1 MASTPLMFVSAARLI
16 KQGHLVAIP
25 TETVY
30 GLAALSTHENYIKGI
45 YEAKNRPN
53 TNPLILHVHS
63 LEQALDLWQL
73 SSAQGETIKNWIQTL
88 ANHFWPGP
96 LTLVAPKAPHIPKQ
110 ITAGLDTVAVRCP
123 AHPVARA
130 LLEELDMPLAAPSA
144 NLSNRPSPTCA
155 GHVAQTLSG
164 RIEAILDGGPCAQ
177 GLEST
182 VLNLT
187 ASEPQILRAGAINA
201 SDLEKILPEQPIMAP
216 LLGQAAHVAQA
227 QQSPGQLS
235 RHYAPANTHC
245 TLVNQE
251 ELETF
256 WVTEKP
262 MVLRQETAQAFEK
275 NGFFRPKGAFTWL
288 MPNDAAGYAQAL
300 YRTLYEIEK
309 SQFEEVWIEGL
320 AARSPHSPWWAIQDR
335 WLRAS
340 K

>member
-1 MASTPLMFVSAARLI
+1 MRPKTGP
-16 KQGHLVAIP
+16 IP
-25 TETVY
+25 IRSFYT
-30 GLAALSTHENYIKGI
+30 
-45 YEAKNRPN
+45 
-53 TNPLILHVHS
+53 HS

-187 ASEPQILRAGAINA
+187 ASEPQFCGLVRLTHRILKKYYR
-201 SDLEKILPEQPIMAP
+201 S
-216 LLGQAAHVAQA
+216 
-227 QQSPGQLS
+227 SPS
-235 RHYAPANTHC
+235 WPHFWDRRSCCSSPTIARPA
-245 TLVNQE
+245 
-251 ELETF
+251 
-256 WVTEKP
+256 
-262 MVLRQETAQAFEK
+262 
-275 NGFFRPKGAFTWL
+275 
-288 MPNDAAGYAQAL
+288 
-300 YRTLYEIEK
+300 
-309 SQFEEVWIEGL
+309 
-320 AARSPHSPWWAIQDR
+320 
-335 WLRAS
+335 
-340 K
+340 